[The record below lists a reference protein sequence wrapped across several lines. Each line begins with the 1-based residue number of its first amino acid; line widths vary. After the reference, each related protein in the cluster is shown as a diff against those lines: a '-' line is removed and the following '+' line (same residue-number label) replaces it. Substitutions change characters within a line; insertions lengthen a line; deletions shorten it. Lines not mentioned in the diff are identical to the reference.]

1 MAAIRAAMF
10 ANCRW
15 RAARGSGGLVDD
27 EAAGADAADAGGGI
41 VAADPDAERGG
52 GGCGGTEVVGVAEVL
67 AMGSAVATDTKL
79 LALGDRRRL

>member
-1 MAAIRAAMF
+1 MTKQHVPT
-10 ANCRW
+10 
-15 RAARGSGGLVDD
+15 LLTPD
-27 EAAGADAADAGGGI
+27 GGI
-41 VAADPDAERGG
+41 VASDPDAERGG

>member
-1 MAAIRAAMF
+1 
-10 ANCRW
+10 
-15 RAARGSGGLVDD
+15 
-27 EAAGADAADAGGGI
+27 
-41 VAADPDAERGG
+41 VASDPDAERGG